1 MIQPTQQALPTDS
14 GDTPVSKRE
23 WNVKRFIV
31 CLGVAVLVSAVAS
44 AILLG
49 IGVSSLN
56 EAPLSYN
63 SLNYKTQVLKNGD
76 LKIDQRVS
84 IKLNERE
91 DDDGDTLPWRQMY
104 QQYTINPNNLTSIA
118 DVSVRN
124 VTDGTTYTQTKPIP
138 PDDVSGTDNWDS
150 TEANHWYIADVSDSD
165 NPTQYVAST
174 AGRDSKYPVEIGW
187 NIPETDSAEA
197 MVFDI
202 TMTFHG
208 VSTAHP
214 DVTNFQWE
222 PFGNANQIP
231 IGTVNAT
238 VSFPEGIN
246 SKNSWAWLHY
256 AGQSQTSRADDGT
269 LKFSAQNV
277 GAGEHL
283 DLVAMFDSSASSGV
297 ARTSST
303 DVKQSI
309 IDDETQQETKAR
321 DAARV
326 KARFTVIAWIIGGI
340 LALILSVFALRAA
353 FTTYGASRYHGD
365 VEYWRE
371 PPNMSPASAA
381 SMHDLVLKKTSDKAS
396 RQMAASVLSLASKHA
411 ISIYPGSVSVYGN
424 VDLVQADSV
433 QISSAVSS
441 DDKRLQKDLASTSTI
456 VIHPVCSNDRGALKL
471 SSSEDAALHLLE
483 CAAQRLNSSVFDLKQ
498 MQQSFK
504 KWESGYKEQAKFTN
518 AVSGEFA
525 LLGATQTKA
534 SSIGLGITGITCAL
548 VGTLAAGLTLGG
560 GTFVIGILC
569 SFVLLV
575 CSIFAVTYGKVTVLN
590 DTGQEYAGQIQG
602 LERYLLDFSSF
613 EDRGVDNLTLWDRYL
628 VYAAAFGISNEALQQ
643 LARANPKL
651 GDPEWLDSN
660 ASGSMLYWS
669 FRPWA
674 FMAYGYGMG
683 GFGNASPGM
692 PANSNVNPGI
702 GDLGSQLTSSFS
714 SISSTI
720 HAAAPSS
727 SSGGGF
733 SGGGFAGGGGGS
745 GGGSFGG
752 R

>member
-1 MIQPTQQALPTDS
+1 MQPTQRSLHTDS
-14 GDTPVSKRE
+14 GEAPASKRE
-23 WNVKRFIV
+23 WNVRRFIL
-31 CLGVAVLVSAVAS
+31 CLGAAIIIAAVAVAL
-44 AILLG
+44 LLG

-63 SLNYKTQVLKNGD
+63 SLDYKTQVLKNGD
-76 LKIDQRVS
+76 LKIEQRVS
-84 IKLNERE
+84 MKLNERE
-91 DDDGDTLPWRQMY
+91 DDDGDTRPWRQMY
-104 QQYTINPNNLTSIA
+104 QQYTINPKNLTSIS

-124 VTDGTTYTQTKPIP
+124 VTDGTTYKQTKPIP
-138 PDDVSGTDNWDS
+138 PDDVSSTSNWDS
-150 TEANHWYIADVSDSD
+150 TEANHWYIANVSDSD
-165 NPTQYVAST
+165 NPTQYDASS
-174 AGRDSKYPVEIGW
+174 ADKDSKYPVEIGW
-187 NIPETDSAEA
+187 NIPETDSAKA

-222 PFGNANQIP
+222 PFGDANQIP

-238 VSFPEGIN
+238 VSFPEGVS

-256 AGQSQTSRADDGT
+256 AGQSETSRKSDGT
-269 LKFSAQNV
+269 LQFTAQDV
-277 GAGEHL
+277 SAGEHL

-297 ARTSST
+297 ARTSSSNA
-303 DVKQSI
+303 KHSI

-321 DAARV
+321 DAARS
-326 KARFTVIAWIIGGI
+326 KARLTIIAWIIGGI
-340 LALILSVFALRAA
+340 VAIILSIFAVRAA
-353 FTTYGASRYHGD
+353 FKTYGASRYHGD

-381 SMHDLVLKKTSDKAS
+381 GMHDIVLRKTSDKAS

-411 ISIYPGSVSVYGN
+411 ISIYPGSVAAYGTI
-424 VDLVQADSV
+424 DLTQADSV

-441 DDKRLQKDLASTSTI
+441 GDKRLQKDLASTSTI
-456 VIHPVCSNDRGALKL
+456 VIHPVCSHDRDSLKL

-483 CAAQRLNSSVFDLKQ
+483 CAAQRLDSPVFDLKQ
-498 MQQSFK
+498 MQRSFK
-504 KWESGYKEQAKFTN
+504 KWESGYTEQAKFTN

-525 LLGATQTKA
+525 LLGATQTRS
-534 SSIGLGITGITCAL
+534 SSIGLGILGIVVAL
-548 VGTLAAGLTLGG
+548 VGTLAAGMTLGG
-560 GTFVIGILC
+560 GTFVIASLC
-569 SFVLLV
+569 GFLLLV
-575 CSIFAVTYGKVTVLN
+575 CSIFAVMYGKVTVLN

-602 LERYLLDFSSF
+602 LQRYLLDFSSF
-613 EDRGVDNLTLWDRYL
+613 EDRGVDDLALWDRYL

-651 GDPEWLDSN
+651 SDPQWLDSN

-669 FRPWA
+669 FRPWT
-674 FMAYGYGMG
+674 FMTYGYMAGS
-683 GFGNASPGM
+683 FGEAAPGM
-692 PANSNVNPGI
+692 PAGADFNPGI
-702 GDLGSQLTSSFS
+702 GDIGSQLTSSFS